1 MRKRYLRGP
10 GHRGFTLIELLIA
23 MAILGVLT
31 AGIFSL
37 YRTQHRVTNIEADVV
52 DVQQNLRMALEGL
65 TKDIRM
71 AGFALT
77 AGSGNP
83 VGAAGDN
90 TGPGGSDTI
99 QINTS
104 CSTGV
109 ATRIDADLTANVASG
124 TPVTFMVPSAGVGQ
138 FTVGDAVRVINP
150 GDKSQP
156 AETAFTVS
164 AINAAGPTVTV
175 MPQTSTGIADFKRG
189 FLIVRTGS
197 SAPDTFP
204 NTVQYCLG
212 PATGCAPSVVCPAGN
227 CLMRIVNGNADAG
240 SIVASNISQ
249 LQLSYVLD
257 AGTTVTAPADLS
269 QIRDVIVTV
278 SGQTA
283 ATANLSGAPKAREMT
298 ASAKLRNR

>member
-1 MRKRYLRGP
+1 MRKYMRKAGTS
-10 GHRGFTLIELLIA
+10 GFTLIELLISMSILGA
-23 MAILGVLT
+23 ITAAIL
-31 AGIFSL
+31 SL
-37 YRTQHRVTNIEADVV
+37 YSTQNRVTNIEADVV
-52 DVQQNLRMALEGL
+52 DVQQNLRMAMESL

-83 VGAAGDN
+83 VGSAGDN

-104 CSTGV
+104 SASGAV
-109 ATRIDADLTANVASG
+109 ARIDADLTADVASG
-124 TPVTFMVPSAGVGQ
+124 TPLTLAVPAAGVGQ
-138 FTVGDAVRVINP
+138 FTAGDAVRVINP

-156 AETAFTVS
+156 AETVFTVS
-164 AINAAGPTVTV
+164 AVDAAANTVTV
-175 MPQTSTGIADFKRG
+175 LPETSTGIADFKRG
-189 FLIVRTGS
+189 FIIVKTGLS
-197 SAPDTFP
+197 FP

-227 CLMRIVNGNADAG
+227 CLMRIVNGSSDEG

-257 AGTTVTAPADLS
+257 SGSTVTAPSDLS
-269 QIRDVIVTV
+269 EIRDVIITV
-278 SGQTA
+278 SGQTE
-283 ATANLSGAPKAREMT
+283 ATVNLSGAPKAREMT